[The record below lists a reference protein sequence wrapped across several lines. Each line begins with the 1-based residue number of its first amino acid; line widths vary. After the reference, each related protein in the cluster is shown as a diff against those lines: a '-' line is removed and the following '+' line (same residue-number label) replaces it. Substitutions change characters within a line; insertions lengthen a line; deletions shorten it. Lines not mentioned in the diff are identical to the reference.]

1 MGYTM
6 KASEIYRNNACGLK
20 EYERDGMIFPFW
32 VGVFDGMVIDSDD
45 HIFTHMTEED
55 FCAKYNFEF
64 DYVANRYENA
74 VQFFSDW
81 STLGI

>member
-20 EYERDGMIFPFW
+20 EFEEDGMIFPFW
-32 VGVFDGMVIDSDD
+32 VGVFDGMVIDSDN
-45 HIFTHMTEED
+45 HIFTRMTEEE

-64 DYVANRYENA
+64 DYIANRYETA

>member
-6 KASEIYRNNACGLK
+6 KASEIYRNNSCGLK
-20 EYERDGMIFPFW
+20 EFEEDGVIFPFW
-32 VGVFDGMVIDSDD
+32 VGVFDGMVIDSDT
-45 HIFTHMTEED
+45 HIFTRMTEEE
-55 FCAKYNFEF
+55 FCTKYNFEY
-64 DYVANRYENA
+64 DYEANHYETA